1 MTPVTTRP
9 TLDDLFDA
17 ADLAAA
23 IEAGH
28 VTRKPHPTLPISIY
42 TYTPICQYGHVW
54 TPVTMRCRGLIA
66 DDASGEVVALPFP
79 KIFVTAMHGLHDFA
93 PALPAEPFEV
103 FEKADG
109 SLAIVFHHAGRW
121 HAASKGSFI
130 SEQARWAQQ
139 VLDRSDTSG
148 LDVGLTYLAEAI
160 YPGNRIVV
168 DYGAR
173 QELVLLAAYRPAD
186 GTEEPLAAAAEHWAP
201 IGPAVRS
208 WGLGSDVA
216 ELEKRVATDTGMDGG
231 QVGGTQEE
239 GYVIRFASG
248 VRAKL
253 KLTAYLALHRLYTGT
268 NEKTVWEALAAGRDP
283 GTLFDRVPDEFRD
296 WVEQIA
302 DRQRAQAAEFVARAE
317 ADFAL
322 IPAGLDRKSFAAEAK
337 KSRMTAAMFRLY
349 DGRDVLDMAWRAVKP
364 RGDAPFKTD
373 DEG

>member
-1 MTPVTTRP
+1 MTLTPTRL
-9 TLDDLFDA
+9 TLDDLFAA
-17 ADLAAA
+17 ADLTAA

-28 VTRKPHPTLPISIY
+28 VTRKAHPSLPISIY
-42 TYTPICQYGHVW
+42 TYTPVCQYGHIW

-66 DDASGEVVALPFP
+66 DDASGEIVALPFP
-79 KIFVTAMHGLHDFA
+79 KIFVTAMHGRHDFA
-93 PALPAEPFEV
+93 PTLPGEPFEV

-130 SEQARWAQQ
+130 SEQARWAQR
-139 VLDRSDTSG
+139 VLDRADTGG
-148 LDVGLTYLAEAI
+148 LDEGVTYLAEAI

-173 QELVLLAAYRPAD
+173 QDLVLLGAYRPAD
-186 GTEEPLAAAAEHWAP
+186 GTEVELSQAAAHWAP
-201 IGPAVRS
+201 IGSVVRS
-208 WGLGSDVA
+208 WGFGSDVP
-216 ELEKRVATDTGMDGG
+216 ELEERAAADTSMDGAP
-231 QVGGTQEE
+231 VGGTQEE

-253 KLTAYLALHRLYTGT
+253 KLSAYLGLHRLYTGT
-268 NEKTVWEALAAGRDP
+268 NERTVWEALAAGREP

-302 DRQRAQAAEFVARAE
+302 TRQREQVAGFVAGVEAEFAR
-317 ADFAL
+317 
-322 IPAGLDRKSFAAEAK
+322 IPAGLDRKAFAAEAGRA
-337 KSRMTAAMFRLY
+337 SRPGAMFRLY
-349 DGRDVLDMAWRAVKP
+349 DGRDVLDMAWRSVRP

-373 DEG
+373 EEG